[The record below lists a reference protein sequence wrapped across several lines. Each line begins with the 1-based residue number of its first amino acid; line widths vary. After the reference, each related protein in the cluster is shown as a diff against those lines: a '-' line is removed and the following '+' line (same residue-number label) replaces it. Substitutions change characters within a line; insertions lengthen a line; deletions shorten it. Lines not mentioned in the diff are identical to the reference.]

1 MSAVEPAHD
10 LKGLLQIA
18 PFRKLWTAL
27 GLASLGDWLGMFAT
41 VAMATALT
49 RDSYAGQN
57 FAVAGVF
64 LIRLAPAIVF
74 GPIAGVVADRLDRR
88 GTMIICQIGRGLL
101 FASIPIIGTLW
112 WLYVATFLIEVLA
125 MFWLPAKEATMP
137 NLVPPNRLE
146 AANQLSLVTTYG
158 MAPIAAAIFT
168 LLALLSGAL
177 AHGLPF
183 FKTNQVDLALYIN
196 AATFFVSAL
205 VIAGLYVAR
214 TKMHTESPS
223 MIRTAIEGWK
233 FVGKTPVVRGVTV
246 GMLGAF
252 GAAGAVVGL
261 SSTYTRDLGAGNAA
275 FGVLVGTIFLG
286 MAIGMFA
293 GPRLLAGFS
302 RRRLF
307 GLSILAAGILLAIVA
322 LVGNIIIAV
331 LLTAVLGALSGTA
344 WVTGQTLIGLEVSD
358 ELRGRTFAFLQSL
371 VRITLVAVLGIAP
384 LVSGAIG
391 RHHFELTNNVAAT
404 YNGAAATLFLAGLG
418 ASVFGL
424 IAYHQMDDRRGVPLI
439 ADLVAA
445 VGNEPHATHPPNCL
459 FIALEGGEG
468 AGKSTQAKLLG
479 DWLRSAGHQV
489 VVTHEPGA
497 TVVGRQLR
505 GLLLDLAT
513 GSLSPR
519 SEALLYAAD
528 RAEHVNTVIIP
539 ALGRGA
545 IVVTDRYVDSSI
557 AYQGAG
563 RELPI
568 EDVAR
573 LSKWATGG
581 LRPDLTVVLDL
592 PPEIGLRRAGQSGLD
607 RVESETFEFH
617 ERVRKRYLEI
627 AAADPRH
634 YAVVD
639 AVASPE
645 EVAAAIRERIGPLL
659 PAAATPQQPTHRRA
673 TRDPR
678 PITEVDGSG
687 PAPPDDAEAESPP
700 ADAARTRRLP
710 RLRRRAEEASGAGR
724 HARRADGA
732 ARHADAAKTAEAAGN
747 GQAAE
752 RTGATDLSD
761 TEQLDDLPFVAP
773 DSVQPGSLVDDIL
786 GGGEIR

>member
-41 VAMATALT
+41 VAMAAALT
-49 RDSYAGQN
+49 GDSYAGQN

-64 LIRLAPAIVF
+64 LIRLAPAVVF

-88 GTMIICQIGRGLL
+88 WTMIICQVGRGLL
-101 FASIPIIGTLW
+101 FASIPIVGTLW
-112 WLYVATFLIEVLA
+112 WLYVATFLVEILA

-183 FKTNQVDLALYIN
+183 FRTNQVNLALYIN
-196 AATFFVSAL
+196 AATFFLSAL
-205 VIAGLYVAR
+205 IIAGLHVPR

-233 FVGKTPVVRGVTV
+233 FVGRTPVVRGVTI

-307 GLSILAAGILLAIVA
+307 GLTILAAGVVLAIVA

-344 WVTGQTLIGLEVSD
+344 WVSGQTMIGLEVSD

-371 VRITLVAVLGIAP
+371 VRITLVAVLGLAP

-391 RHHFELTNNVAAT
+391 RHHFELTANVAVT
-404 YNGAAATLFLAGLG
+404 YNGAAITLFLAGLG

-424 IAYHQMDDRRGVPLI
+424 IAYHQMDDRRGVPLL

-445 VGNEPHATHPPNCL
+445 IRAEPRAARPPNCL

-479 DWLRSAGHQV
+479 DWLRSAGHHV

-505 GLLLDLAT
+505 GLLLDRTT
-513 GSLSPR
+513 GSLSAR

-528 RAEHVNTVIIP
+528 RAEHVSTVIVP
-539 ALGRGA
+539 ALERGA

-573 LSKWATGG
+573 LSRWATGG

-607 RVESETFEFH
+607 RLESETFEFH
-617 ERVRKRYLEI
+617 ERVRKRYLEL

-634 YAVVD
+634 YVVIN

-645 EVAAAIRERIGPLL
+645 EVAAAIRERIESLL
-659 PAAATPQQPTHRRA
+659 PTTATARQPASRRA
-673 TRDPR
+673 KRADR
-678 PITEVDGSG
+678 PVAKVDGNG
-687 PAPPDDAEAESPP
+687 PRPPDDAEAPSSV
-700 ADAARTRRLP
+700 DAARTRRLP
-710 RLRRRAEEASGAGR
+710 RLTNRAEERSGAGR
-724 HARRADGA
+724 HARRAARA
-732 ARHADAAKTAEAAGN
+732 ARHANAATSTHAAGNAEAAGK
-747 GQAAE
+747 
-752 RTGATDLSD
+752 TGAVERSD
-761 TEQLDDLPFVAP
+761 TEELEGLPVVVP
-773 DSVQPGSLVDDIL
+773 DSAQPASLVDDIL
-786 GGGEIR
+786 GGEIR

>member
-41 VAMATALT
+41 VAMAAALT
-49 RDSYAGQN
+49 GDSYAGQN

-64 LIRLAPAIVF
+64 LIRLAPAVVF

-88 GTMIICQIGRGLL
+88 WTMIICHVGRGLL
-101 FASIPIIGTLW
+101 FASIAIVGTLW
-112 WLYVATFLIEVLA
+112 WLYVATFLIEILA

-183 FKTNQVDLALYIN
+183 FRTNQVDLALYIN
-196 AATFFVSAL
+196 AATFFLSAMM
-205 VIAGLYVAR
+205 IAGLHVPR

-233 FVGKTPVVRGVTV
+233 FVGRTPVVRGVII

-307 GLSILAAGILLAIVA
+307 GLTILAAGIVLAIVA

-344 WVTGQTLIGLEVSD
+344 WVSGQTLIGLEVSD

-371 VRITLVAVLGIAP
+371 VRITLVAVLGLAP

-391 RHHFELTNNVAAT
+391 RHHFELTSNVAVT
-404 YNGAAATLFLAGLG
+404 YNGAAITLFLAGLG

-424 IAYHQMDDRRGVPLI
+424 IAYHQMDDRRGVPLL

-445 VGNEPHATHPPNCL
+445 VRAEPRATRPPNCL

-505 GLLLDLAT
+505 GLLLDRAT
-513 GSLSPR
+513 GSLSAR
-519 SEALLYAAD
+519 GEALLYAAD
-528 RAEHVNTVIIP
+528 RAEHVSTVISP
-539 ALGRGA
+539 ALERGA

-573 LSKWATGG
+573 LSRWATGG

-607 RVESETFEFH
+607 RLESETFEFH
-617 ERVRKRYLEI
+617 ERVRERYLEL

-634 YAVVD
+634 YAVIN

-645 EVAAAIRERIGPLL
+645 EVAAAIRERVESLL
-659 PAAATPQQPTHRRA
+659 PATATPRQPAGRRA
-673 TRDPR
+673 TRADSPAAK
-678 PITEVDGSG
+678 VDGSL
-687 PAPPDDAEAESPP
+687 PPPRDDAEAESSV
-700 ADAARTRRLP
+700 DGARTRRLP
-710 RLRRRAEEASGAGR
+710 GLINRAEEPSGAGR
-724 HARRADGA
+724 HARRAARA
-732 ARHADAAKTAEAAGN
+732 ARHANASRSADAARNVEAAGK
-747 GQAAE
+747 
-752 RTGATDLSD
+752 TGAVERSD
-761 TEQLDDLPFVAP
+761 TEELEGLPVVAP
-773 DSVQPGSLVDDIL
+773 DSAQPASLVDDIL
-786 GGGEIR
+786 GGEIR

>member
-41 VAMATALT
+41 VAMAAALT
-49 RDSYAGQN
+49 GDSYAGQN

-64 LIRLAPAIVF
+64 LIRLAPAVVF

-88 GTMIICQIGRGLL
+88 WTMIICHIGRGLL
-101 FASIPIIGTLW
+101 FASIPIVGTLW
-112 WLYVATFLIEVLA
+112 WLYVATFLIEILA

-183 FKTNQVDLALYIN
+183 FRTNQVDLALYIN
-196 AATFFVSAL
+196 AATFFLSA
-205 VIAGLYVAR
+205 VMIAGLHVPR

-233 FVGKTPVVRGVTV
+233 FVGRTPVVRGVV
-246 GMLGAF
+246 IGMLGAF

-307 GLSILAAGILLAIVA
+307 GLTILAAGIVLAIVA

-344 WVTGQTLIGLEVSD
+344 WVSGQTLIGLEVSD

-371 VRITLVAVLGIAP
+371 VRITLVAVLGLAP

-391 RHHFELTNNVAAT
+391 RHHFELTANVAVT
-404 YNGAAATLFLAGLG
+404 YNGAAITLFLAGLG

-424 IAYHQMDDRRGVPLI
+424 IAYHQMDDRRGVPLL

-445 VGNEPHATHPPNCL
+445 VRAESRATRPPNCL

-489 VVTHEPGA
+489 VVTREPGA

-505 GLLLDLAT
+505 GLLLDRAT
-513 GSLSPR
+513 GSLSAR
-519 SEALLYAAD
+519 GEALLYAAD
-528 RAEHVNTVIIP
+528 RAEHVSTVIIP
-539 ALGRGA
+539 ALERGA

-573 LSKWATGG
+573 LSRWATGG

-607 RVESETFEFH
+607 RLESETFEFH
-617 ERVRKRYLEI
+617 ERVRKRYLEL
-627 AAADPRH
+627 AAADPHH
-634 YAVVD
+634 YAVIN
-639 AVASPE
+639 AAASPE
-645 EVAAAIRERIGPLL
+645 EVAAAIRERIESLL
-659 PAAATPQQPTHRRA
+659 PATATPRQPASRRA
-673 TRDPR
+673 ERADSSLAK
-678 PITEVDGSG
+678 VDGG
-687 PAPPDDAEAESPP
+687 PPPRDDAEAESSV
-700 ADAARTRRLP
+700 DAARTRRLP
-710 RLRRRAEEASGAGR
+710 RLINRADERSGAGR
-724 HARRADGA
+724 HARRAARA
-732 ARHADAAKTAEAAGN
+732 ARHANASRSADAARNVEAAGK
-747 GQAAE
+747 
-752 RTGATDLSD
+752 TGAVERSD
-761 TEQLDDLPFVAP
+761 TEELEGLPVVAP
-773 DSVQPGSLVDDIL
+773 DSAQPASLVDDIL
-786 GGGEIR
+786 GGEIR

>member
-41 VAMATALT
+41 VAMAAALT
-49 RDSYAGQN
+49 GDSYAGQN

-64 LIRLAPAIVF
+64 LIRLAPAVVF

-88 GTMIICQIGRGLL
+88 WTMIICHVGRGLL
-101 FASIPIIGTLW
+101 FASIAIVGTLW
-112 WLYVATFLIEVLA
+112 WLYVATFLIEILA

-183 FKTNQVDLALYIN
+183 FRTNQVDLALYIN
-196 AATFFVSAL
+196 AATFFLSAMM
-205 VIAGLYVAR
+205 IAGLHVPR

-233 FVGKTPVVRGVTV
+233 FVGRTPVVRGVII

-307 GLSILAAGILLAIVA
+307 GLTILAAGIVLAIVA

-344 WVTGQTLIGLEVSD
+344 WVSGQTLIGLEVSD

-371 VRITLVAVLGIAP
+371 VRITLVAVLGLAP

-391 RHHFELTNNVAAT
+391 RHHFELTSNVAVT
-404 YNGAAATLFLAGLG
+404 YNGAAITLFLAGLG

-424 IAYHQMDDRRGVPLI
+424 IAYHQMDDRRGVPLL

-445 VGNEPHATHPPNCL
+445 VRAEPRATRPPNCL

-505 GLLLDLAT
+505 GLLLDRAT
-513 GSLSPR
+513 GSLSAR
-519 SEALLYAAD
+519 GEALLYAAD
-528 RAEHVNTVIIP
+528 RAEHVSTVISP
-539 ALGRGA
+539 ALERGA

-573 LSKWATGG
+573 LSRWATGG

-607 RVESETFEFH
+607 RLESETFEFH
-617 ERVRKRYLEI
+617 ERVRERYLEL

-634 YAVVD
+634 YAVID

-645 EVAAAIRERIGPLL
+645 EVAAAIRERIESLL
-659 PAAATPQQPTHRRA
+659 PATATPRQPAGRRA
-673 TRDPR
+673 TRADSPVA
-678 PITEVDGSG
+678 EVDGG
-687 PAPPDDAEAESPP
+687 LPPPRDDAEVESSV
-700 ADAARTRRLP
+700 DAARTRRLP
-710 RLRRRAEEASGAGR
+710 GLINRAEEPSGAGR
-724 HARRADGA
+724 HARRAARA
-732 ARHADAAKTAEAAGN
+732 ARHANASRSADAARNVEAAGK
-747 GQAAE
+747 
-752 RTGATDLSD
+752 TGAVERSD
-761 TEQLDDLPFVAP
+761 TEELESLPVVAP
-773 DSVQPGSLVDDIL
+773 DSAQPASLVDDIL
-786 GGGEIR
+786 GGEIR

>member
-41 VAMATALT
+41 VAMAAALT
-49 RDSYAGQN
+49 GDSYAGQN

-64 LIRLAPAIVF
+64 LIRLAPAVVF

-88 GTMIICQIGRGLL
+88 WTMIICHVGRGLL
-101 FASIPIIGTLW
+101 FASIAIVGTLW
-112 WLYVATFLIEVLA
+112 WLYVATFLIEILA

-183 FKTNQVDLALYIN
+183 FRTNQVDLALYIN
-196 AATFFVSAL
+196 AATFFLSA
-205 VIAGLYVAR
+205 VMIAGLHVPR

-233 FVGKTPVVRGVTV
+233 FVGRTPVVRGVII

-307 GLSILAAGILLAIVA
+307 GLTILAAGIVLAIVA

-331 LLTAVLGALSGTA
+331 LLTAGLGALSGTA
-344 WVTGQTLIGLEVSD
+344 WVSGQTLIGLEVSD

-371 VRITLVAVLGIAP
+371 VRITLVAVLGLAP

-391 RHHFELTNNVAAT
+391 RHHFELTSNVAVT
-404 YNGAAATLFLAGLG
+404 YNGAAITLFLAGLG

-424 IAYHQMDDRRGVPLI
+424 IAYHQMDDRRGVPLL

-445 VGNEPHATHPPNCL
+445 VRAEPRATRPPNCL

-505 GLLLDLAT
+505 ALLLDRAT
-513 GSLSPR
+513 GSLSAR
-519 SEALLYAAD
+519 GEALLYAAD
-528 RAEHVNTVIIP
+528 RAEHVSTVISP
-539 ALGRGA
+539 ALERGA

-573 LSKWATGG
+573 LSRWATGG

-607 RVESETFEFH
+607 RLESETFEFH
-617 ERVRKRYLEI
+617 ERVRERYLEL

-634 YAVVD
+634 YAVIN

-645 EVAAAIRERIGPLL
+645 EVASAIRERIESLL
-659 PAAATPQQPTHRRA
+659 PATATPRQPAGRRA
-673 TRDPR
+673 TRADSPVAK
-678 PITEVDGSG
+678 VDGSLS
-687 PAPPDDAEAESPP
+687 PPRDDAEAESSV
-700 ADAARTRRLP
+700 DGARTRRLP
-710 RLRRRAEEASGAGR
+710 GLINRAEEPSGAGR
-724 HARRADGA
+724 HARRAARA
-732 ARHADAAKTAEAAGN
+732 ARH
-747 GQAAE
+747 
-752 RTGATDLSD
+752 
-761 TEQLDDLPFVAP
+761 
-773 DSVQPGSLVDDIL
+773 
-786 GGGEIR
+786 

>member
-41 VAMATALT
+41 VAMAAALT
-49 RDSYAGQN
+49 GDSYAGQN

-64 LIRLAPAIVF
+64 LIRLAPAVVF

-88 GTMIICQIGRGLL
+88 WTMIICHIGRGLL
-101 FASIPIIGTLW
+101 FASIPIVGTLW
-112 WLYVATFLIEVLA
+112 WLYVATFLIEILA

-183 FKTNQVDLALYIN
+183 FRTNQVDLALYIN
-196 AATFFVSAL
+196 AATFFLSA
-205 VIAGLYVAR
+205 VMIAGLHVPR

-233 FVGKTPVVRGVTV
+233 FVGRTPVVRGVV
-246 GMLGAF
+246 IGMLGAF

-307 GLSILAAGILLAIVA
+307 GLTILAAGIVLAIVA

-344 WVTGQTLIGLEVSD
+344 WVSGQTLIGLEVSD

-371 VRITLVAVLGIAP
+371 VRITLVAVLGLAP

-391 RHHFELTNNVAAT
+391 RHHFELTANVAVT
-404 YNGAAATLFLAGLG
+404 YNGAAITLFLAGLG

-424 IAYHQMDDRRGVPLI
+424 IAYHQMDDRRGVPLL

-445 VGNEPHATHPPNCL
+445 VRAESRATRPPNCL

-489 VVTHEPGA
+489 VVTREPGA

-505 GLLLDLAT
+505 GLLLDRAT
-513 GSLSPR
+513 GSLSAR
-519 SEALLYAAD
+519 GEALLYAAD
-528 RAEHVNTVIIP
+528 RAEHVSTVIIP
-539 ALGRGA
+539 ALERGA

-573 LSKWATGG
+573 LSRWATGG

-607 RVESETFEFH
+607 RLESETFEFH
-617 ERVRKRYLEI
+617 ERVRKRYLEL
-627 AAADPRH
+627 AAADPHH
-634 YAVVD
+634 YAVIN
-639 AVASPE
+639 AAASPE
-645 EVAAAIRERIGPLL
+645 EVAAAIRKRIESLL
-659 PAAATPQQPTHRRA
+659 PATATPRQPASRRA
-673 TRDPR
+673 ARADSSLAK
-678 PITEVDGSG
+678 VDGG
-687 PAPPDDAEAESPP
+687 PPPRDDAEAESSV
-700 ADAARTRRLP
+700 DAARTRRLP
-710 RLRRRAEEASGAGR
+710 RLINRAEERSAAGR
-724 HARRADGA
+724 HARRAARA
-732 ARHADAAKTAEAAGN
+732 ARHANASRSADAARNVEAAGK
-747 GQAAE
+747 
-752 RTGATDLSD
+752 TGAVERSD
-761 TEQLDDLPFVAP
+761 TEELEGLPVVAP
-773 DSVQPGSLVDDIL
+773 DSAQPASLVDDIL
-786 GGGEIR
+786 GGEIR

>member
-41 VAMATALT
+41 VAMAAALT
-49 RDSYAGQN
+49 GDSYAGQN

-64 LIRLAPAIVF
+64 LIRLAPAVVF

-88 GTMIICQIGRGLL
+88 WTMIICQVGRGLL
-101 FASIPIIGTLW
+101 FASIPIVGTLW
-112 WLYVATFLIEVLA
+112 WLYVATFLVEILA

-183 FKTNQVDLALYIN
+183 FRTNQVNLALYIN
-196 AATFFVSAL
+196 AATFFLSAL
-205 VIAGLYVAR
+205 IIAGLHVPR

-233 FVGKTPVVRGVTV
+233 FVGRTPVVRGVTI

-307 GLSILAAGILLAIVA
+307 GLTILAAGVVLAIVA

-344 WVTGQTLIGLEVSD
+344 WVSGQTMIGLEVSD

-371 VRITLVAVLGIAP
+371 VRITLVAVLGLAP

-391 RHHFELTNNVAAT
+391 RHHFELTANVAVT
-404 YNGAAATLFLAGLG
+404 YNGAAITLFLAGLG

-424 IAYHQMDDRRGVPLI
+424 IAYHQMDDRRGVPLL

-445 VGNEPHATHPPNCL
+445 IRAEPRSARPPNCL

-479 DWLRSAGHQV
+479 DWLRSAGHHV

-505 GLLLDLAT
+505 GLLLDRAT
-513 GSLSPR
+513 GSLSAR

-528 RAEHVNTVIIP
+528 RAEHVSTVIVP
-539 ALGRGA
+539 ALERGA

-573 LSKWATGG
+573 LSRWATGG

-607 RVESETFEFH
+607 RLESETFEFH
-617 ERVRKRYLEI
+617 ERVRKRYLEL

-634 YAVVD
+634 YVVIN

-645 EVAAAIRERIGPLL
+645 EVAAAIRERIESLL
-659 PAAATPQQPTHRRA
+659 PTTATARQPASRRA
-673 TRDPR
+673 TRADR
-678 PITEVDGSG
+678 PVAKVDGNG
-687 PAPPDDAEAESPP
+687 PPPPDDAEAPSSV
-700 ADAARTRRLP
+700 DAARTRWLP
-710 RLRRRAEEASGAGR
+710 RLTNRAEERSGAGR
-724 HARRADGA
+724 HARRAARA
-732 ARHADAAKTAEAAGN
+732 ARHANAATSTHAAGNAEAAGK
-747 GQAAE
+747 
-752 RTGATDLSD
+752 TGAVERSD
-761 TEQLDDLPFVAP
+761 TEELEGLPVVVP
-773 DSVQPGSLVDDIL
+773 DSAQPASLVDDIL
-786 GGGEIR
+786 GGEIR

>member
-41 VAMATALT
+41 VAMAAALT
-49 RDSYAGQN
+49 GDSYAGQN

-64 LIRLAPAIVF
+64 LIRLAPAVVF

-88 GTMIICQIGRGLL
+88 WTMIICHVGRGLL
-101 FASIPIIGTLW
+101 FASIPIVGTLW
-112 WLYVATFLIEVLA
+112 WLYVATFLIEILA

-183 FKTNQVDLALYIN
+183 FRTNQVDLALYIN
-196 AATFFVSAL
+196 AATFFLSAMI
-205 VIAGLYVAR
+205 IAGLHVPR
-214 TKMHTESPS
+214 TKMMHTESPS
-223 MIRTAIEGWK
+223 MIRTVIEGWR
-233 FVGKTPVVRGVTV
+233 FVGRTPVVRGVII

-307 GLSILAAGILLAIVA
+307 GLTILAAGIVLAIVA

-344 WVTGQTLIGLEVSD
+344 WVSGQTLIGLEVSD
-358 ELRGRTFAFLQSL
+358 DLRGRTFAFLQSL

-391 RHHFELTNNVAAT
+391 RHHFELTANVAVT
-404 YNGAAATLFLAGLG
+404 YNGAAITLFLAGLG

-424 IAYHQMDDRRGVPLI
+424 IAYHQMDDRRGVPLL

-445 VGNEPHATHPPNCL
+445 VRAEPRATRPLNCL

-468 AGKSTQAKLLG
+468 AGKSTQAKFLG

-505 GLLLDLAT
+505 GLLLDRAT
-513 GSLSPR
+513 RSLSAR
-519 SEALLYAAD
+519 GEALLYAAD
-528 RAEHVNTVIIP
+528 RAEHVSTVIIP
-539 ALGRGA
+539 ALERGA

-573 LSKWATGG
+573 LSRWATGG
-581 LRPDLTVVLDL
+581 LRPDLTVLLDL

-607 RVESETFEFH
+607 RLESETFEFH
-617 ERVRKRYLEI
+617 ERVRKRYLEL

-634 YAVVD
+634 YAVID
-639 AVASPE
+639 AAASPE
-645 EVAAAIRERIGPLL
+645 EVAAAIRERIESLL
-659 PAAATPQQPTHRRA
+659 PATATPRQRADRRV
-673 TRDPR
+673 PR
-678 PITEVDGSG
+678 ADSPVAKVEGSG
-687 PAPPDDAEAESPP
+687 PLPPDDAEAESSV
-700 ADAARTRRLP
+700 DAARTRRLP
-710 RLRRRAEEASGAGR
+710 RLINRAEERSGAGR
-724 HARRADGA
+724 HARRAARA
-732 ARHADAAKTAEAAGN
+732 ARHANASTSADAAGSAEAAGK
-747 GQAAE
+747 
-752 RTGATDLSD
+752 TGAVERSD
-761 TEQLDDLPFVAP
+761 TEELEGLPVVAP
-773 DSVQPGSLVDDIL
+773 DSTQPASLVDDIL
-786 GGGEIR
+786 GGEIR

>member
-1 MSAVEPAHD
+1 
-10 LKGLLQIA
+10 
-18 PFRKLWTAL
+18 
-27 GLASLGDWLGMFAT
+27 
-41 VAMATALT
+41 
-49 RDSYAGQN
+49 
-57 FAVAGVF
+57 
-64 LIRLAPAIVF
+64 
-74 GPIAGVVADRLDRR
+74 VVADRLDRR
-88 GTMIICQIGRGLL
+88 WTMIICHVGRGLL
-101 FASIPIIGTLW
+101 FASIPIVGTLW
-112 WLYVATFLIEVLA
+112 WLYVATFVIEILA

-183 FKTNQVDLALYIN
+183 FRTNQVDLALYIN
-196 AATFFVSAL
+196 AATFFLSAMM
-205 VIAGLYVAR
+205 IAGLHVPR

-233 FVGKTPVVRGVTV
+233 FVGRTPVVRGVTI

-307 GLSILAAGILLAIVA
+307 GLTILAAGILLAIVA

-371 VRITLVAVLGIAP
+371 VRITLVAVLGLAP

-391 RHHFELTNNVAAT
+391 RHHFELTANVAAT

-424 IAYHQMDDRRGVPLI
+424 IAYHQMDDRRGVPLL

-445 VGNEPHATHPPNCL
+445 VGAEPRATHPPNCL

-539 ALGRGA
+539 ALERGA

-617 ERVRKRYLEI
+617 DRVRKRYLEI

-645 EVAAAIRERIGPLL
+645 EVAAAIRERIEPLL
-659 PAAATPQQPTHRRA
+659 PAVATPQQPAHRRA
-673 TRDPR
+673 TRAPR
-678 PITEVDGSG
+678 PVADVDGSG
-687 PAPPDDAEAESPP
+687 PPPPDDAEAESPS

-710 RLRRRAEEASGAGR
+710 RLTKRAEERSSAGR
-724 HARRADGA
+724 HARRADRA
-732 ARHADAAKTAEAAGN
+732 ARHANASTTADAGGNAEAP
-747 GQAAE
+747 E
-752 RTGATDLSD
+752 RTGATELSD
-761 TEQLDDLPFVAP
+761 PEQLEDLPFVAP
-773 DSVQPGSLVDDIL
+773 DSAQPASLVDDIL
-786 GGGEIR
+786 GGEIR

>member
-41 VAMATALT
+41 VAMAAALT
-49 RDSYAGQN
+49 GDSYAGQN

-64 LIRLAPAIVF
+64 LIRLAPAVVF

-88 GTMIICQIGRGLL
+88 WTMIICHVGRGLL
-101 FASIPIIGTLW
+101 FASIPIVGTLW
-112 WLYVATFLIEVLA
+112 WLYVATFLIEILA

-183 FKTNQVDLALYIN
+183 FRTNQVDLALYIN
-196 AATFFVSAL
+196 AATFFLSATM
-205 VIAGLYVAR
+205 IAGLHVPR

-233 FVGKTPVVRGVTV
+233 FVGRTPVVRGVII

-307 GLSILAAGILLAIVA
+307 GLTILAAGIVLAIVA

-344 WVTGQTLIGLEVSD
+344 WVSGQTLIGLEVSD

-371 VRITLVAVLGIAP
+371 VRITLVAVLGLAP

-391 RHHFELTNNVAAT
+391 RHHFELTSNVAVT
-404 YNGAAATLFLAGLG
+404 YNGAAITLFLAGLG

-424 IAYHQMDDRRGVPLI
+424 IAYHQMDDRRGVPLL

-445 VGNEPHATHPPNCL
+445 VRAEPRATRPPNCL

-505 GLLLDLAT
+505 GLLLDRAT
-513 GSLSPR
+513 GSLSAR
-519 SEALLYAAD
+519 GEALLYAAD
-528 RAEHVNTVIIP
+528 RAEHVSTVISP
-539 ALGRGA
+539 ALERGA

-573 LSKWATGG
+573 LSRWATGG

-607 RVESETFEFH
+607 RLESETFEFH
-617 ERVRKRYLEI
+617 ERVRERYLEL

-634 YAVVD
+634 YAVIN

-645 EVAAAIRERIGPLL
+645 EVAAAIRERVESLL
-659 PAAATPQQPTHRRA
+659 PATATPRQPAGRRA
-673 TRDPR
+673 TRADSPAAK
-678 PITEVDGSG
+678 VDGSL
-687 PAPPDDAEAESPP
+687 PPPRDDAEAESSV
-700 ADAARTRRLP
+700 DGARTRRLP
-710 RLRRRAEEASGAGR
+710 GLINRAEEPSGAGR
-724 HARRADGA
+724 HARRAARA
-732 ARHADAAKTAEAAGN
+732 ARHANASRSADAARNVEAAGK
-747 GQAAE
+747 
-752 RTGATDLSD
+752 TGAVERSD
-761 TEQLDDLPFVAP
+761 TEELEGLPVVAP
-773 DSVQPGSLVDDIL
+773 DSAQPASLVDDIL
-786 GGGEIR
+786 GGEIR

>member
-41 VAMATALT
+41 VAMAAALT
-49 RDSYAGQN
+49 GDSYAGQN

-64 LIRLAPAIVF
+64 LIRLAPAVVF

-88 GTMIICQIGRGLL
+88 WTMIICHVGRGLL
-101 FASIPIIGTLW
+101 FASIAIVGTLW
-112 WLYVATFLIEVLA
+112 WLYVATFLIEILA

-183 FKTNQVDLALYIN
+183 FRTNQVDLALYIN
-196 AATFFVSAL
+196 AATFFLSATM
-205 VIAGLYVAR
+205 IAGLHVPR

-233 FVGKTPVVRGVTV
+233 FVGRTPVVRGVII

-307 GLSILAAGILLAIVA
+307 GLTILAAGIVLAIVA

-344 WVTGQTLIGLEVSD
+344 WVSGQTLIGLEVSD

-371 VRITLVAVLGIAP
+371 VRITLVAVLGLAP

-391 RHHFELTNNVAAT
+391 RHHFELTSNVAVT
-404 YNGAAATLFLAGLG
+404 YNGAAITLFLAGLG

-424 IAYHQMDDRRGVPLI
+424 IAYHQMDDRRGVPLL

-445 VGNEPHATHPPNCL
+445 VRAEPRATRPPNCL

-505 GLLLDLAT
+505 GLLLDRAT
-513 GSLSPR
+513 GSLSAR
-519 SEALLYAAD
+519 GEALLYAAD
-528 RAEHVNTVIIP
+528 RAEHVSTVISP
-539 ALGRGA
+539 ALERGA

-573 LSKWATGG
+573 LSRWATGG

-607 RVESETFEFH
+607 RLESETFEFH
-617 ERVRKRYLEI
+617 ERVRERYLEL

-634 YAVVD
+634 YAVIN

-645 EVAAAIRERIGPLL
+645 EVAAAIRERVESLL
-659 PAAATPQQPTHRRA
+659 PATATPRQPAGRRA
-673 TRDPR
+673 TRADSPAAK
-678 PITEVDGSG
+678 VDGSL
-687 PAPPDDAEAESPP
+687 PPPRDDAEAESSV
-700 ADAARTRRLP
+700 DGARTRRLP
-710 RLRRRAEEASGAGR
+710 GLINRAEEPSGAGR
-724 HARRADGA
+724 HARRAARA
-732 ARHADAAKTAEAAGN
+732 ARHANASRSADAARNVEAAGK
-747 GQAAE
+747 
-752 RTGATDLSD
+752 TGAVERSD
-761 TEQLDDLPFVAP
+761 TEELEGLPVVAP
-773 DSVQPGSLVDDIL
+773 DSAQPASLVDDIL
-786 GGGEIR
+786 GGEIR

>member
-41 VAMATALT
+41 VAMAAALT
-49 RDSYAGQN
+49 GDSYAGQN

-64 LIRLAPAIVF
+64 LIRLAPAVVF

-88 GTMIICQIGRGLL
+88 WTMIICHVGRGLL
-101 FASIPIIGTLW
+101 FASIAIVGTLW
-112 WLYVATFLIEVLA
+112 WLYVATFLIEILA

-183 FKTNQVDLALYIN
+183 FRTNQVDLALYIN
-196 AATFFVSAL
+196 AATFFLSAMM
-205 VIAGLYVAR
+205 IAGLHVPR

-233 FVGKTPVVRGVTV
+233 FVGRTPVVRGVII

-307 GLSILAAGILLAIVA
+307 GLTILAAGIVLAIVA

-344 WVTGQTLIGLEVSD
+344 WVSGQTLIGLEVSD

-371 VRITLVAVLGIAP
+371 VRLTLVAVLGLAP

-391 RHHFELTNNVAAT
+391 RHHFELTSNVAVT
-404 YNGAAATLFLAGLG
+404 YNGAAITLFLAGLG

-424 IAYHQMDDRRGVPLI
+424 IAYHQMDDRRGVPLL

-445 VGNEPHATHPPNCL
+445 VRAEPPATRPPNCL

-505 GLLLDLAT
+505 GLLLDRAT
-513 GSLSPR
+513 GSLSAR
-519 SEALLYAAD
+519 GEALLYAAD
-528 RAEHVNTVIIP
+528 RAEHVSTVISP
-539 ALGRGA
+539 ALEDGA

-573 LSKWATGG
+573 LSRWATCG

-607 RVESETFEFH
+607 RLESETFEFH
-617 ERVRKRYLEI
+617 ERVRERYLEL

-634 YAVVD
+634 YAVIN

-645 EVAAAIRERIGPLL
+645 EVAAAIRERIESLL
-659 PAAATPQQPTHRRA
+659 PATATPRQLAGRRA
-673 TRDPR
+673 TRADSPVAK
-678 PITEVDGSG
+678 VDGSL
-687 PAPPDDAEAESPP
+687 PPPRDDAEVESSV
-700 ADAARTRRLP
+700 DAARTRRLP
-710 RLRRRAEEASGAGR
+710 GLINRAEEPSGAGR
-724 HARRADGA
+724 HARRAARA
-732 ARHADAAKTAEAAGN
+732 ARHANASRSADAARNVQAAGK
-747 GQAAE
+747 
-752 RTGATDLSD
+752 TGAVERSD
-761 TEQLDDLPFVAP
+761 TEELESLPVVAP
-773 DSVQPGSLVDDIL
+773 DSAQPASLVDDIL
-786 GGGEIR
+786 GGEIR

>member
-41 VAMATALT
+41 VAMAAALT
-49 RDSYAGQN
+49 GDSYAGQN

-64 LIRLAPAIVF
+64 LIRLAPAVVF

-88 GTMIICQIGRGLL
+88 WTMIICHVGRGLL
-101 FASIPIIGTLW
+101 FASIAIVGTLW
-112 WLYVATFLIEVLA
+112 WLYVATFLIEILA

-183 FKTNQVDLALYIN
+183 FRTNQVDLALYIN
-196 AATFFVSAL
+196 AATFFLSA
-205 VIAGLYVAR
+205 VMIAGLHVPR

-233 FVGKTPVVRGVTV
+233 FVGRTPVVRGVV
-246 GMLGAF
+246 IGMLGAF

-307 GLSILAAGILLAIVA
+307 GLTILAAGIVLAIVA

-344 WVTGQTLIGLEVSD
+344 WVSGQTLIGLEVSD

-371 VRITLVAVLGIAP
+371 VRITLVAVLGLAP

-391 RHHFELTNNVAAT
+391 RHHFELTANVAVT
-404 YNGAAATLFLAGLG
+404 YNGAAITLFLAGLG

-424 IAYHQMDDRRGVPLI
+424 IAYHQMDDRRGVPLL

-445 VGNEPHATHPPNCL
+445 VRAESRATRPPNCL

-489 VVTHEPGA
+489 VVTREPGA

-505 GLLLDLAT
+505 GLLLDRAT
-513 GSLSPR
+513 GSLSAR
-519 SEALLYAAD
+519 GEALLYAAD
-528 RAEHVNTVIIP
+528 RAEHVSTVIIP
-539 ALGRGA
+539 ALERGA

-573 LSKWATGG
+573 LSRWATGG

-607 RVESETFEFH
+607 RLESETFEFH
-617 ERVRKRYLEI
+617 ERVRKRYLEL
-627 AAADPRH
+627 AAADPHH
-634 YAVVD
+634 YAVIN
-639 AVASPE
+639 ATASPE
-645 EVAAAIRERIGPLL
+645 EVAAAIRKRIESLL
-659 PAAATPQQPTHRRA
+659 PATATPRQPASRRA
-673 TRDPR
+673 ARADSSLAK
-678 PITEVDGSG
+678 VDGG
-687 PAPPDDAEAESPP
+687 PPPRDDAEAESSV
-700 ADAARTRRLP
+700 DAARTRRLP
-710 RLRRRAEEASGAGR
+710 RLINRAEERNGAGR
-724 HARRADGA
+724 HARRAARA
-732 ARHADAAKTAEAAGN
+732 ARHANASRSADAARNVEAAGK
-747 GQAAE
+747 
-752 RTGATDLSD
+752 TGAVERSD
-761 TEQLDDLPFVAP
+761 TEELEGLPVVAP
-773 DSVQPGSLVDDIL
+773 DSAQPASLVDDIL
-786 GGGEIR
+786 GGEIR

>member
-41 VAMATALT
+41 VAMAAALT
-49 RDSYAGQN
+49 GDSYAGQN

-64 LIRLAPAIVF
+64 LIRLAPAVVF

-88 GTMIICQIGRGLL
+88 WTMIICHVGRGLL
-101 FASIPIIGTLW
+101 FASIAIVGTLW
-112 WLYVATFLIEVLA
+112 WLYVATFLIEILA

-183 FKTNQVDLALYIN
+183 FRTNQVDLALYIN
-196 AATFFVSAL
+196 AATFFLSA
-205 VIAGLYVAR
+205 VMIAGLHVPR

-233 FVGKTPVVRGVTV
+233 FVGRTPVVRGVII

-307 GLSILAAGILLAIVA
+307 GLTILAAGIVLAIVA

-344 WVTGQTLIGLEVSD
+344 WVSGQTLIGLEVSD

-371 VRITLVAVLGIAP
+371 VRITLVAVLGLAP

-391 RHHFELTNNVAAT
+391 RHHFELTANVAVT
-404 YNGAAATLFLAGLG
+404 YNGAAITLFLAGLG

-424 IAYHQMDDRRGVPLI
+424 IAYHQMDDRRGVPLL

-445 VGNEPHATHPPNCL
+445 VRAEPRATRPPNCL

-505 GLLLDLAT
+505 GLLLDRAT
-513 GSLSPR
+513 GSLSAR
-519 SEALLYAAD
+519 GEALLYAAD
-528 RAEHVNTVIIP
+528 RAEHVSTVISP
-539 ALGRGA
+539 ALERGA

-573 LSKWATGG
+573 LSRWATGG

-607 RVESETFEFH
+607 RLESETFEFH
-617 ERVRKRYLEI
+617 ERVRERYLEL

-634 YAVVD
+634 YAVIN

-645 EVAAAIRERIGPLL
+645 EVASAIRERIESLL
-659 PAAATPQQPTHRRA
+659 PATATPRQPAGRRA
-673 TRDPR
+673 TRADSPVAN
-678 PITEVDGSG
+678 VDGSL
-687 PAPPDDAEAESPP
+687 PPPRDDAEAESSV
-700 ADAARTRRLP
+700 DGARTRRLP
-710 RLRRRAEEASGAGR
+710 GLINRAEEPSGAGR
-724 HARRADGA
+724 HARRAARA
-732 ARHADAAKTAEAAGN
+732 ARHANASRSADAPRNVEAAGK
-747 GQAAE
+747 
-752 RTGATDLSD
+752 TGAVERSD
-761 TEQLDDLPFVAP
+761 TEELEGLPVVAP
-773 DSVQPGSLVDDIL
+773 DSAQPASLVDDIL
-786 GGGEIR
+786 GGEIR

>member
-41 VAMATALT
+41 VAMAAALT
-49 RDSYAGQN
+49 GDSYAGQN

-64 LIRLAPAIVF
+64 LIRLAPAVVF

-88 GTMIICQIGRGLL
+88 WTMIICHVGRGLL
-101 FASIPIIGTLW
+101 FASIAIVGTLW
-112 WLYVATFLIEVLA
+112 WLYVATFLIEILA

-183 FKTNQVDLALYIN
+183 FRTNQVDLALYIN
-196 AATFFVSAL
+196 AATFFLSAMM
-205 VIAGLYVAR
+205 IAGLHVPR

-233 FVGKTPVVRGVTV
+233 FVGRTPVVRGVII

-307 GLSILAAGILLAIVA
+307 GLTILAAGIVLAIVA

-344 WVTGQTLIGLEVSD
+344 WVSGQTLIGLEVSD

-371 VRITLVAVLGIAP
+371 VRITLVAVLGLAP

-391 RHHFELTNNVAAT
+391 RHHFELTSNVAVT
-404 YNGAAATLFLAGLG
+404 YNGAAITLFLAGLG

-424 IAYHQMDDRRGVPLI
+424 IAYHQMDDRRGVPLL

-445 VGNEPHATHPPNCL
+445 VRAEPRATRPPNCL

-505 GLLLDLAT
+505 GLLLDRAT
-513 GSLSPR
+513 GSLSAR
-519 SEALLYAAD
+519 GEALLYAAD
-528 RAEHVNTVIIP
+528 RAEHVSTVISP
-539 ALGRGA
+539 ALERGA

-573 LSKWATGG
+573 LSRWATGG

-607 RVESETFEFH
+607 RLESETFEFH
-617 ERVRKRYLEI
+617 ERVRERYLEL

-634 YAVVD
+634 YAVIN

-645 EVAAAIRERIGPLL
+645 EVAAAIRERIESLL
-659 PAAATPQQPTHRRA
+659 PATATPRQPAGRRA
-673 TRDPR
+673 TRADSPVA
-678 PITEVDGSG
+678 EVDGG
-687 PAPPDDAEAESPP
+687 LPPPRDDAEVESSV
-700 ADAARTRRLP
+700 DAARTRRLP
-710 RLRRRAEEASGAGR
+710 GLINRAEEPSGAGR
-724 HARRADGA
+724 HARRAARA
-732 ARHADAAKTAEAAGN
+732 ARHANASRSADAARNVEAAGK
-747 GQAAE
+747 
-752 RTGATDLSD
+752 TGAVERSD
-761 TEQLDDLPFVAP
+761 TEELESLPVVAP
-773 DSVQPGSLVDDIL
+773 DSAQPASLVDDIL
-786 GGGEIR
+786 GGEIR

>member
-41 VAMATALT
+41 VAMAAALT
-49 RDSYAGQN
+49 GDSYAGQN

-64 LIRLAPAIVF
+64 LIRLAPAVVF

-88 GTMIICQIGRGLL
+88 WTMIICQVGRGLL
-101 FASIPIIGTLW
+101 FASIPIVGTLW
-112 WLYVATFLIEVLA
+112 WLYVATFLVEILA

-183 FKTNQVDLALYIN
+183 FRTNQVNLALYIN
-196 AATFFVSAL
+196 AATFFLSAL
-205 VIAGLYVAR
+205 IIAGLHVPR

-233 FVGKTPVVRGVTV
+233 FVGRTPVVRGVTI

-307 GLSILAAGILLAIVA
+307 GLTILAAGVVLAIVA

-344 WVTGQTLIGLEVSD
+344 WVSGQTMIGLEVSD

-371 VRITLVAVLGIAP
+371 VRITLVAVLGLAP

-391 RHHFELTNNVAAT
+391 RHHFELTANVAVT
-404 YNGAAATLFLAGLG
+404 YNGAAITLFLAGLG

-424 IAYHQMDDRRGVPLI
+424 IAYHQMDDRRGVPLL

-445 VGNEPHATHPPNCL
+445 IRAEPRAARPPNCL

-479 DWLRSAGHQV
+479 DWLRSAGHHV

-505 GLLLDLAT
+505 GLLLDRAT
-513 GSLSPR
+513 GSLSAR

-528 RAEHVNTVIIP
+528 RAEHVSTVIVP
-539 ALGRGA
+539 ALERGA

-573 LSKWATGG
+573 LSRWATGG

-592 PPEIGLRRAGQSGLD
+592 PPEIGLGRAGHSGLD
-607 RVESETFEFH
+607 RLESETFEFH
-617 ERVRKRYLEI
+617 ERVRKRYLEL

-634 YAVVD
+634 YVVIN

-645 EVAAAIRERIGPLL
+645 EVAAAIRERIESLL
-659 PAAATPQQPTHRRA
+659 PTTATARQPASRRA
-673 TRDPR
+673 KRADR
-678 PITEVDGSG
+678 PVAKVDGIG
-687 PAPPDDAEAESPP
+687 PPPPDDAETPSSV
-700 ADAARTRRLP
+700 DAARTRRLP
-710 RLRRRAEEASGAGR
+710 RLTNRAEERSGAGR
-724 HARRADGA
+724 HARRAARA
-732 ARHADAAKTAEAAGN
+732 ARHANAATSTHAAGNAEAAGK
-747 GQAAE
+747 
-752 RTGATDLSD
+752 TGAVERSD
-761 TEQLDDLPFVAP
+761 TEELEGLPVVAP
-773 DSVQPGSLVDDIL
+773 DSAQPASLVDDIL
-786 GGGEIR
+786 GGEIR

>member
-41 VAMATALT
+41 VAMAAALT
-49 RDSYAGQN
+49 GDSYAGQN

-64 LIRLAPAIVF
+64 LIRLAPAVVF

-88 GTMIICQIGRGLL
+88 WTMIICHVGRGLL
-101 FASIPIIGTLW
+101 FASIPIVGTLW
-112 WLYVATFLIEVLA
+112 WLYVATFLIEILA

-183 FKTNQVDLALYIN
+183 FRTNQVDLALYIN
-196 AATFFVSAL
+196 AATFFLSA
-205 VIAGLYVAR
+205 VMIAGLHVPR

-233 FVGKTPVVRGVTV
+233 FVGRTPVVRGVII

-307 GLSILAAGILLAIVA
+307 GLTILAAGIVLAIVA

-344 WVTGQTLIGLEVSD
+344 WVSGQTLIGLEVSD

-371 VRITLVAVLGIAP
+371 VRITLVAVLGLAP

-391 RHHFELTNNVAAT
+391 RHHFELTANVAVT
-404 YNGAAATLFLAGLG
+404 YNGAAITLFLAGLG

-424 IAYHQMDDRRGVPLI
+424 IAYHQMDDRRGVPLL

-445 VGNEPHATHPPNCL
+445 VRAEPRATRPPNCL

-505 GLLLDLAT
+505 ALLLDRAT
-513 GSLSPR
+513 GSLSAR
-519 SEALLYAAD
+519 GEALLYAAD
-528 RAEHVNTVIIP
+528 RAEHVSTVISP
-539 ALGRGA
+539 ALERGA

-573 LSKWATGG
+573 LSRWATGG

-607 RVESETFEFH
+607 RLESETFEFH
-617 ERVRKRYLEI
+617 ERVRERYLEL

-634 YAVVD
+634 YAVIN

-645 EVAAAIRERIGPLL
+645 EVASAIRERIESLL
-659 PAAATPQQPTHRRA
+659 PATATPRQPAGRRA
-673 TRDPR
+673 TRADSPVAN
-678 PITEVDGSG
+678 VDGSL
-687 PAPPDDAEAESPP
+687 PPPRDDAEAESSV
-700 ADAARTRRLP
+700 DGARTRRLP
-710 RLRRRAEEASGAGR
+710 GLINRAEEPSGAGR
-724 HARRADGA
+724 HARRAARA
-732 ARHADAAKTAEAAGN
+732 ARHANASRSADAPRNVEAAGK
-747 GQAAE
+747 
-752 RTGATDLSD
+752 TGAVERSD
-761 TEQLDDLPFVAP
+761 TEELEGLPVVAP
-773 DSVQPGSLVDDIL
+773 DSAQPASLVDDIL
-786 GGGEIR
+786 GGEIR

>member
-41 VAMATALT
+41 VAMAAALT
-49 RDSYAGQN
+49 GDSYAGQN

-64 LIRLAPAIVF
+64 LIRLAPAVVF

-88 GTMIICQIGRGLL
+88 WTMIICHVGRGLL
-101 FASIPIIGTLW
+101 FASIAIVGTLW
-112 WLYVATFLIEVLA
+112 WLYVATFLIEILA

-183 FKTNQVDLALYIN
+183 FRTNQVDLALYIN
-196 AATFFVSAL
+196 AATFFLSAMM
-205 VIAGLYVAR
+205 IAGLHVPR

-233 FVGKTPVVRGVTV
+233 FVGRTPVVRGVII

-307 GLSILAAGILLAIVA
+307 GLTILAAGIVLAIVA

-344 WVTGQTLIGLEVSD
+344 WVSGQTLIGLEVSD

-371 VRITLVAVLGIAP
+371 VRLTLVAVLGLAP

-391 RHHFELTNNVAAT
+391 RHHFELTSNVAVT
-404 YNGAAATLFLAGLG
+404 YNGAAITLFLAGLG

-424 IAYHQMDDRRGVPLI
+424 IAYHQMDDRRGVPLL

-445 VGNEPHATHPPNCL
+445 VRAEPRATRPPNCL

-505 GLLLDLAT
+505 GLLLDRAT
-513 GSLSPR
+513 GSLSAR
-519 SEALLYAAD
+519 GEALLYAAD
-528 RAEHVNTVIIP
+528 RAEHVSTVISP
-539 ALGRGA
+539 ALERGA

-573 LSKWATGG
+573 LSRWATGG

-607 RVESETFEFH
+607 RLESETFEFH
-617 ERVRKRYLEI
+617 ERVRERYLEL

-634 YAVVD
+634 YAVIN

-645 EVAAAIRERIGPLL
+645 EVAAAIRERIESLL
-659 PAAATPQQPTHRRA
+659 PATATPRQPAGRRA
-673 TRDPR
+673 TRADSPVA
-678 PITEVDGSG
+678 EVDGG
-687 PAPPDDAEAESPP
+687 LPPPRDDAEVESSV
-700 ADAARTRRLP
+700 DAARTRRLP
-710 RLRRRAEEASGAGR
+710 GLINRAEEPSGAGR
-724 HARRADGA
+724 HARRAARA
-732 ARHADAAKTAEAAGN
+732 ARHANASRSADAARNVEAAGK
-747 GQAAE
+747 
-752 RTGATDLSD
+752 TGAVERSD
-761 TEQLDDLPFVAP
+761 TEELESLPVVAP
-773 DSVQPGSLVDDIL
+773 DSAQPASLVDDIL
-786 GGGEIR
+786 GGEIR

>member
-41 VAMATALT
+41 VAMAAALT
-49 RDSYAGQN
+49 GDSYAGQN

-64 LIRLAPAIVF
+64 LIRLAPAVVF

-88 GTMIICQIGRGLL
+88 WTMIICHVGRGLL
-101 FASIPIIGTLW
+101 FASIAIVGTLW
-112 WLYVATFLIEVLA
+112 WLYVATFLIEILA

-183 FKTNQVDLALYIN
+183 FRTNQVDLALYIN
-196 AATFFVSAL
+196 AATFFLSAMM
-205 VIAGLYVAR
+205 IAGLHVPR

-233 FVGKTPVVRGVTV
+233 FVGRTPVVRGVII

-307 GLSILAAGILLAIVA
+307 GLTILAAGIVLAIVA

-344 WVTGQTLIGLEVSD
+344 WVSGQTLIGLEVSD

-371 VRITLVAVLGIAP
+371 VRLTLVAVLGLAP

-391 RHHFELTNNVAAT
+391 RHHFELTSNVAVT
-404 YNGAAATLFLAGLG
+404 YNGAAITLFLAGLG

-424 IAYHQMDDRRGVPLI
+424 IAYHQMDDRRGVPLL

-445 VGNEPHATHPPNCL
+445 VRAEPPATRPPNCL

-505 GLLLDLAT
+505 GLLLDRAT
-513 GSLSPR
+513 GSLSAR
-519 SEALLYAAD
+519 GEALLYAAD
-528 RAEHVNTVIIP
+528 RAEHVSTVISP
-539 ALGRGA
+539 ALEDGA

-573 LSKWATGG
+573 LSRWATGG

-607 RVESETFEFH
+607 RLESETFEFH
-617 ERVRKRYLEI
+617 ERVRERYLEL

-634 YAVVD
+634 YAVIN

-645 EVAAAIRERIGPLL
+645 EVAAAIRERIESLL
-659 PAAATPQQPTHRRA
+659 PATATPRQLAGRRA
-673 TRDPR
+673 TRADSPVAK
-678 PITEVDGSG
+678 VDGSL
-687 PAPPDDAEAESPP
+687 PPPRDDAEVESSV
-700 ADAARTRRLP
+700 DAARTRRLP
-710 RLRRRAEEASGAGR
+710 GLINRAEEPSGAGR
-724 HARRADGA
+724 HARRAARA
-732 ARHADAAKTAEAAGN
+732 ARHANASRSADAARNVQAAGK
-747 GQAAE
+747 
-752 RTGATDLSD
+752 TGAVERSD
-761 TEQLDDLPFVAP
+761 TEELESLPVVAP
-773 DSVQPGSLVDDIL
+773 DSAQPASLVDDIL
-786 GGGEIR
+786 GGEIR

>member
-1 MSAVEPAHD
+1 V
-10 LKGLLQIA
+10 
-18 PFRKLWTAL
+18 
-27 GLASLGDWLGMFAT
+27 
-41 VAMATALT
+41 
-49 RDSYAGQN
+49 
-57 FAVAGVF
+57 
-64 LIRLAPAIVF
+64 VF

-88 GTMIICQIGRGLL
+88 WTMIICHVGRGLL
-101 FASIPIIGTLW
+101 FASIAIVGTLW
-112 WLYVATFLIEVLA
+112 WLYVATFLIEILA

-183 FKTNQVDLALYIN
+183 FRTNQVDLALYIN
-196 AATFFVSAL
+196 AATFFLSAMM
-205 VIAGLYVAR
+205 IAGLHVPR

-233 FVGKTPVVRGVTV
+233 FVGRTPVVRGVII

-307 GLSILAAGILLAIVA
+307 GLTILAAGIVLAIVA

-344 WVTGQTLIGLEVSD
+344 WVSGQTLIGLEVSD

-371 VRITLVAVLGIAP
+371 VRITLVAVLGLAP

-391 RHHFELTNNVAAT
+391 RHHFELTANVAVT
-404 YNGAAATLFLAGLG
+404 YNGAAITLFLAGLG

-424 IAYHQMDDRRGVPLI
+424 IAYHQMDDRRGVPLL

-445 VGNEPHATHPPNCL
+445 VRAEPRATRPPNCL

-505 GLLLDLAT
+505 ALLLDRAT
-513 GSLSPR
+513 GSLSAR
-519 SEALLYAAD
+519 GEALLYAAD
-528 RAEHVNTVIIP
+528 RAEHVSTVISP
-539 ALGRGA
+539 ALERGA

-573 LSKWATGG
+573 LSRWATGG

-607 RVESETFEFH
+607 RLESETFEFH
-617 ERVRKRYLEI
+617 ERVRERYLEL

-634 YAVVD
+634 YAVIN

-645 EVAAAIRERIGPLL
+645 EVASAIRERIESLL
-659 PAAATPQQPTHRRA
+659 PATATPRQPAGRRA
-673 TRDPR
+673 TRADSPVAN
-678 PITEVDGSG
+678 VDGSL
-687 PAPPDDAEAESPP
+687 PPPRDDAEAESSV
-700 ADAARTRRLP
+700 DGARTRRLP
-710 RLRRRAEEASGAGR
+710 GLINRAEEPSGAGR
-724 HARRADGA
+724 HARRAARA
-732 ARHADAAKTAEAAGN
+732 ARHANASRSADAPRNVEAAGK
-747 GQAAE
+747 
-752 RTGATDLSD
+752 TGAVERSD
-761 TEQLDDLPFVAP
+761 TEELEGLPVVAP
-773 DSVQPGSLVDDIL
+773 DSAQPASLVDDIL
-786 GGGEIR
+786 GGEIR

>member
-88 GTMIICQIGRGLL
+88 WTMIICQIGRGLL
-101 FASIPIIGTLW
+101 FASIPIVGTLW
-112 WLYVATFLIEVLA
+112 WLYLATFLIEVLA

-214 TKMHTESPS
+214 TKTHTESPS

-233 FVGKTPVVRGVTV
+233 FVGKTPVVRGVTI

-286 MAIGMFA
+286 MAVGMFA

-391 RHHFELTNNVAAT
+391 RHHFELTSNVAAT

-424 IAYHQMDDRRGVPLI
+424 IAYHQMDDRRGVPLL
-439 ADLVAA
+439 ADLVAV
-445 VGNEPHATHPPNCL
+445 VGAEPRATHPPNCL

-479 DWLRSAGHQV
+479 DWLRGAGHQV

-592 PPEIGLRRAGQSGLD
+592 PPEVGLRRAGQSGLD
-607 RVESETFEFH
+607 RVESEAFEFH

-645 EVAAAIRERIGPLL
+645 EVAAAIRERIEPLL
-659 PAAATPQQPTHRRA
+659 PAAATPQEPTHRRA
-673 TRDPR
+673 TRAPR
-678 PITEVDGSG
+678 PVAEGDSSG
-687 PAPPDDAEAESPP
+687 PPPPDDAEAESPS

-710 RLRRRAEEASGAGR
+710 RLRKRAEEGSGAGR

-732 ARHADAAKTAEAAGN
+732 ARHANAAKTAEAAGN
-747 GQAAE
+747 GKAAE
-752 RTGATDLSD
+752 MIGATELSD

-786 GGGEIR
+786 GGDIR

>member
-41 VAMATALT
+41 VAMAAALT
-49 RDSYAGQN
+49 GDSYAGQN

-64 LIRLAPAIVF
+64 LIRLAPAVVF

-88 GTMIICQIGRGLL
+88 WTMIICQVGRGLL
-101 FASIPIIGTLW
+101 FASIPIVGTLW
-112 WLYVATFLIEVLA
+112 WLYVATFLVEILA

-183 FKTNQVDLALYIN
+183 FRTNQVNLALYIN
-196 AATFFVSAL
+196 AATFFLSAL
-205 VIAGLYVAR
+205 IIAGLHVPR

-233 FVGKTPVVRGVTV
+233 FVGRTPVVRGVTI

-307 GLSILAAGILLAIVA
+307 GLTILAAGVVLAIVA

-344 WVTGQTLIGLEVSD
+344 WVSGQTMIGLEVSD

-371 VRITLVAVLGIAP
+371 VRITLVAVLGLAP

-391 RHHFELTNNVAAT
+391 RHHFELTANVAVT
-404 YNGAAATLFLAGLG
+404 YNGAAITLFLAGLG

-424 IAYHQMDDRRGVPLI
+424 IAYHQMDDRRGVPLL

-445 VGNEPHATHPPNCL
+445 IRAEPRAARPPNCL

-479 DWLRSAGHQV
+479 DWLRSAGHHV

-505 GLLLDLAT
+505 GLLLDRAT
-513 GSLSPR
+513 GSLSAR

-528 RAEHVNTVIIP
+528 RAEHVSTVIVP
-539 ALGRGA
+539 ALERGA

-573 LSKWATGG
+573 LSRWATGG

-592 PPEIGLRRAGQSGLD
+592 PPEIGLGRAGHSGLD
-607 RVESETFEFH
+607 RLESETFEFH
-617 ERVRKRYLEI
+617 ERVRKRYLEL

-634 YAVVD
+634 YVVIN

-645 EVAAAIRERIGPLL
+645 EVAAAIRERIESLL
-659 PAAATPQQPTHRRA
+659 PTTATARQPASRRA
-673 TRDPR
+673 TRADR
-678 PITEVDGSG
+678 PVAKVDGNA
-687 PAPPDDAEAESPP
+687 PPPPDDAGAPSSV
-700 ADAARTRRLP
+700 DAARTRRLP
-710 RLRRRAEEASGAGR
+710 RLTNRAEERSGAGR
-724 HARRADGA
+724 HARRAARA
-732 ARHADAAKTAEAAGN
+732 ARHANAATSTHAAGNAEAAGK
-747 GQAAE
+747 
-752 RTGATDLSD
+752 TGAVERSD
-761 TEQLDDLPFVAP
+761 TEELEGLPVVAP
-773 DSVQPGSLVDDIL
+773 DSAQPASLVDDIL
-786 GGGEIR
+786 GGEIR

>member
-41 VAMATALT
+41 VAMAAALT
-49 RDSYAGQN
+49 GDSYAGQN

-64 LIRLAPAIVF
+64 LIRLAPAVVF

-88 GTMIICQIGRGLL
+88 WTMIICHVGRGLL
-101 FASIPIIGTLW
+101 FASIAIVGTLW
-112 WLYVATFLIEVLA
+112 WLYVATFLIEILA

-183 FKTNQVDLALYIN
+183 FRTNQVDLALYIN
-196 AATFFVSAL
+196 AATFFLSAMM
-205 VIAGLYVAR
+205 IAGLHVPR

-233 FVGKTPVVRGVTV
+233 FVGRTPVVRGVII

-307 GLSILAAGILLAIVA
+307 GLTILAAGIVLAIVA

-344 WVTGQTLIGLEVSD
+344 WVSGQTLIGLEVSD

-371 VRITLVAVLGIAP
+371 VRITLVAVLGLAP

-391 RHHFELTNNVAAT
+391 RHHFELTSNVAVT
-404 YNGAAATLFLAGLG
+404 YNGAAITLFLAGLG

-424 IAYHQMDDRRGVPLI
+424 IAYHQMDDRRGVPLL

-445 VGNEPHATHPPNCL
+445 VRAEPRATRPPNCL

-505 GLLLDLAT
+505 GLLLDRAT
-513 GSLSPR
+513 GSLSAR
-519 SEALLYAAD
+519 GEALLYAAD
-528 RAEHVNTVIIP
+528 RAEHVSTVISP
-539 ALGRGA
+539 ALERGA

-573 LSKWATGG
+573 LSRWATGG

-607 RVESETFEFH
+607 RLESETFEFH
-617 ERVRKRYLEI
+617 ERVRERYLEL

-634 YAVVD
+634 YAVIN

-645 EVAAAIRERIGPLL
+645 EVAAAIRERVESLL
-659 PAAATPQQPTHRRA
+659 PATATPRQPAGRRA
-673 TRDPR
+673 TRADSPAAK
-678 PITEVDGSG
+678 VDGSL
-687 PAPPDDAEAESPP
+687 PPPRDDAEAESSV
-700 ADAARTRRLP
+700 DAGRTRRLP
-710 RLRRRAEEASGAGR
+710 GLINRAEEPSGAGR
-724 HARRADGA
+724 HARRAARA
-732 ARHADAAKTAEAAGN
+732 ARHANASRSADAARNVEAAGK
-747 GQAAE
+747 
-752 RTGATDLSD
+752 TGAVERSD
-761 TEQLDDLPFVAP
+761 TEELEGLPVVAP
-773 DSVQPGSLVDDIL
+773 DSAQPASLVDDIL
-786 GGGEIR
+786 GGEIR

>member
-1 MSAVEPAHD
+1 
-10 LKGLLQIA
+10 
-18 PFRKLWTAL
+18 
-27 GLASLGDWLGMFAT
+27 
-41 VAMATALT
+41 
-49 RDSYAGQN
+49 
-57 FAVAGVF
+57 
-64 LIRLAPAIVF
+64 
-74 GPIAGVVADRLDRR
+74 
-88 GTMIICQIGRGLL
+88 
-101 FASIPIIGTLW
+101 
-112 WLYVATFLIEVLA
+112 

-205 VIAGLYVAR
+205 VIAGLYVPR
-214 TKMHTESPS
+214 TKTHTESPS

-233 FVGKTPVVRGVTV
+233 FVGKTPVVRGVTI

-307 GLSILAAGILLAIVA
+307 GLSILAAGILLAIIA

-404 YNGAAATLFLAGLG
+404 YNGAAATLFLAGLV

-424 IAYHQMDDRRGVPLI
+424 IAYHQMDDRRGVPLL

-445 VGNEPHATHPPNCL
+445 VGTQPRATHPPNCL

-468 AGKSTQAKLLG
+468 AGKSTQVKLLG
-479 DWLRSAGHQV
+479 DWLRATGHQV

-513 GSLSPR
+513 GSLSAR

-528 RAEHVNTVIIP
+528 RAEHVSTVIVP
-539 ALGRGA
+539 ALQRGA

-563 RELPI
+563 RELPL

-573 LSKWATGG
+573 LSRWATGG
-581 LRPDLTVVLDL
+581 LHPDLTVILDL
-592 PPEIGLRRAGQSGLD
+592 PPEVGLRRAGQSGLD
-607 RVESETFEFH
+607 RVESETLEFH
-617 ERVRKRYLEI
+617 ERVRNRYLEL
-627 AAADPRH
+627 ATADPRH

-639 AVASPE
+639 ALASPE
-645 EVAAAIRERIGPLL
+645 EVASAIRERIEPLL
-659 PAAATPQQPTHRRA
+659 PATAAPRQAASGGAARPDGSVA
-673 TRDPR
+673 TA
-678 PITEVDGSG
+678 DGSG
-687 PAPPDDAEAESPP
+687 PQPPADVEAEPSS

-710 RLRRRAEEASGAGR
+710 RLTKRAEQQGGAAR
-724 HARRADGA
+724 HARRAGGA
-732 ARHADAAKTAEAAGN
+732 ARHAPASTSANAAGKAEAAGK
-747 GQAAE
+747 
-752 RTGATDLSD
+752 TDEIELAD
-761 TEQLDDLPFVAP
+761 TEEFDDLPFVAP
-773 DSVQPGSLVDDIL
+773 DSAQPASLVDDIL
-786 GGGEIR
+786 GGEIR

>member
-41 VAMATALT
+41 VAMAAALT
-49 RDSYAGQN
+49 GDSYAGQN

-64 LIRLAPAIVF
+64 LIRLAPAVVF

-88 GTMIICQIGRGLL
+88 WTMIICQVGRGLL
-101 FASIPIIGTLW
+101 FASIPIVGTLW
-112 WLYVATFLIEVLA
+112 WLYVATFLVEILA

-183 FKTNQVDLALYIN
+183 FRTNQVNLALYIN
-196 AATFFVSAL
+196 AATFFLSAL
-205 VIAGLYVAR
+205 IIAGLHVPR

-233 FVGKTPVVRGVTV
+233 FVGRTPVVRGVTI

-307 GLSILAAGILLAIVA
+307 GLTILAAGVVLAIVA

-344 WVTGQTLIGLEVSD
+344 WVSGQTMIGLEVSD

-371 VRITLVAVLGIAP
+371 VRITLVAVLGLAP

-391 RHHFELTNNVAAT
+391 RHHFELTANVAVT
-404 YNGAAATLFLAGLG
+404 YNGAAITLFLAGLG

-424 IAYHQMDDRRGVPLI
+424 IAYHQMDDRRGVPLL

-445 VGNEPHATHPPNCL
+445 IRAEPRAARPPNCL

-479 DWLRSAGHQV
+479 DWLRSAGHHV

-505 GLLLDLAT
+505 GLLLDRAT
-513 GSLSPR
+513 GSLSAR

-528 RAEHVNTVIIP
+528 RAEHVSTVIVP
-539 ALGRGA
+539 ALERGA

-573 LSKWATGG
+573 LSRWATGG

-592 PPEIGLRRAGQSGLD
+592 PPEIGLGRAGHSGLD
-607 RVESETFEFH
+607 RLESETFEFH
-617 ERVRKRYLEI
+617 ERVRKRYLEL

-634 YAVVD
+634 YVVIN

-645 EVAAAIRERIGPLL
+645 EVAAAIRERIESLL
-659 PAAATPQQPTHRRA
+659 PTTATARQPASRRA
-673 TRDPR
+673 KRADRPVAKLDGNDP
-678 PITEVDGSG
+678 P
-687 PAPPDDAEAESPP
+687 PPDDAEAPSSV
-700 ADAARTRRLP
+700 DAARTRRLP
-710 RLRRRAEEASGAGR
+710 RLTNRAEERSGAGR
-724 HARRADGA
+724 HARRAARA
-732 ARHADAAKTAEAAGN
+732 ARHANAATSTHAAGNAEAAGK
-747 GQAAE
+747 
-752 RTGATDLSD
+752 TGAVERSD
-761 TEQLDDLPFVAP
+761 TEELEGLPVVAP
-773 DSVQPGSLVDDIL
+773 DSAQPASLVDDIL
-786 GGGEIR
+786 GGEIR